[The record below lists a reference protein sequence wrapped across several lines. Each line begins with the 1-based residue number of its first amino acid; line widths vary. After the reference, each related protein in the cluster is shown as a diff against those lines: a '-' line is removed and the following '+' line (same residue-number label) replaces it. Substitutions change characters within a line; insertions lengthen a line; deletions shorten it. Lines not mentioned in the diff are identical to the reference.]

1 VSWVRSLVS
10 SFFSLCLASDC
21 DDDGIVAHVGQDVTL
36 RCGYNI
42 STNGEIPVCWG
53 RDAQY
58 ILGCRNELLATDGSR
73 VKEERRASCRYQM
86 LGHLNKGDVS
96 LTIRNVTEEDS
107 GLYACR
113 VEIPGMFND
122 ELYYMDLSVI
132 NHSYP
137 VSLPINT
144 MIEQFVSSSN
154 TTCLA
159 ALPPCL
165 LHTQYIYLPSLH
177 HVCQLSAFPCHC
189 ANVKSPYSQTYVPAF
204 SLLSLAT
211 DPSASPLS
219 STNSSQ
225 ISTDTL

>member
-1 VSWVRSLVS
+1 MFLVDWRSDGEERLDEVVRYVVVEVYLRFWWFLSAWHVC
-10 SFFSLCLASDC
+10 LCLASDC

-113 VEIPGMFND
+113 VEIPGIFND
-122 ELYYMDLSVI
+122 ELYYMDLSVVPQTSTSQTGSRMSVTKHWKTAGVLVRPKGI
-132 NHSYP
+132 TKYSKCSNRGLNAVFHS
-137 VSLPINT
+137 S
-144 MIEQFVSSSN
+144 
-154 TTCLA
+154 
-159 ALPPCL
+159 
-165 LHTQYIYLPSLH
+165 PSLM
-177 HVCQLSAFPCHC
+177 
-189 ANVKSPYSQTYVPAF
+189 KTK
-204 SLLSLAT
+204 
-211 DPSASPLS
+211 
-219 STNSSQ
+219 
-225 ISTDTL
+225 